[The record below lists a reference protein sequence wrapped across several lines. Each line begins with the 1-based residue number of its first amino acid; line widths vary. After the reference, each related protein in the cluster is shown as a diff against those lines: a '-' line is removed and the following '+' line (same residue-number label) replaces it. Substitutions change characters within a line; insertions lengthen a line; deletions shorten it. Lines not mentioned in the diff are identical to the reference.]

1 MKKILLPELGEGI
14 NDVEI
19 RDVLVNEGESIEK
32 NQTILIL
39 ETDKASMEIPSDYNG
54 VVSKVYVKSGDN
66 ISPNDHIIDINDS
79 STDIQPDEES
89 SKEELDIS
97 SNEIIKNDDQEQIIN
112 NNNEQII
119 SNTQSD
125 QPIISNPIKNESNES
140 VLASPSTRKLARELG
155 CDINLVSGTGDK
167 GRISKNDVL
176 SYVNQHLTNNSSSIK
191 QEDLRKIL
199 KDEILTFKND
209 ILNDISK
216 KENKKSS
223 SHEDYS
229 KWGLTESV
237 KLNKI
242 KIATAKNMSNSWSNI
257 PQVTQFE
264 DADITN
270 LYKMYKKIKLSNKD
284 SKIKVSLIPFY
295 MKVITQ
301 ALNEF
306 PNLNSSLN
314 GTQDAIILKKYVNI
328 GVAVD
333 TNRGLVVPVIK
344 NCQKKT
350 VKELNIELSNI
361 ADKAKK
367 GNLDIN
373 DISGGSITISSLGGI
388 GGTNFTPIVFEP
400 QVAILGFSKASYQLI
415 QYKDTFVKRLILPF
429 SLTYDHR
436 VIDGAE
442 AVKFTTKVSKLLSSI
457 KFLRK

>member
-39 ETDKASMEIPSDYNG
+39 ETDKASMEIPSDYSG
-54 VVSKVYVKSGDN
+54 VVSKVYVKTGDN

-79 STDIQPDEES
+79 TTDVQSNEQS
-89 SKEELDIS
+89 LKEELDIP
-97 SNEIIKNDDQEQIIN
+97 SNEIIDNNQEQIIN
-112 NNNEQII
+112 NNNEQIV
-119 SNTQSD
+119 SNTHSN
-125 QPIISNPIKNESNES
+125 QPIISTPIENDSTAS

-167 GRISKNDVL
+167 GRINKNDVL
-176 SYVNQHLTNNSSSIK
+176 THISLANNNTSIK
-191 QEDLRKIL
+191 PEDLRKIL
-199 KDEILTFKND
+199 KDEIATFKND
-209 ILNDISK
+209 ILNDIST
-216 KENKKSS
+216 KENKKSNS
-223 SHEDYS
+223 NEDYS
-229 KWGLTESV
+229 KWGLTESI

-242 KIATAKNMSNSWSNI
+242 KLATAKNMSNSWSNI
-257 PQVTQFE
+257 PQVTQF
-264 DADITN
+264 DNADITN
-270 LYKMYKKIKLSNKD
+270 LFRIYKKIKLSNKD

-314 GTQDAIILKKYVNI
+314 ESQDAIILKKYVNI

-333 TNRGLVVPVIK
+333 TSKGLLVPIIK

-350 VKELNIELSNI
+350 IKELNIELSNI

-373 DISGGSITISSLGGI
+373 DILGGSITISSLGGI

-442 AVKFTTKVSKLLSSI
+442 AVKFTSKVSKLLSSI

>member
-32 NQTILIL
+32 NQSILIL
-39 ETDKASMEIPSDYNG
+39 ETDKASMEIPSDYSG
-54 VVSKVYVKSGDN
+54 IVSKVYVKSGDN
-66 ISPNDHIIDINDS
+66 ISPNDHIIDIKDGK
-79 STDIQPDEES
+79 TDIQPNKESPKDKLDEP
-89 SKEELDIS
+89 
-97 SNEIIKNDDQEQIIN
+97 SNEIINNDDQEQIIN
-112 NNNEQII
+112 DNEKIV
-119 SNTQSD
+119 SD
-125 QPIISNPIKNESNES
+125 SQLNQPIIPSPTKEESTTS

-176 SYVNQHLTNNSSSIK
+176 NYINLANNNSSIK
-191 QEDLRKIL
+191 SEDLRKIL
-199 KDEILTFKND
+199 KDEIATFKND
-209 ILNDISK
+209 ILNDIST
-216 KENKKSS
+216 KENKKIN

-229 KWGLTESV
+229 KWGPTESI

-242 KIATAKNMSNSWSNI
+242 KLATAKNMSNSWSNI

-264 DADITN
+264 NADITN

-284 SKIKVSLIPFY
+284 SNIKVSLIPFY

-301 ALNEF
+301 ALDEF

-314 GTQDAIILKKYVNI
+314 ETQDAIILKKYVNI

-333 TNRGLVVPVIK
+333 TDTGLVVPVIK

-367 GNLDIN
+367 GNLHIN

-400 QVAILGFSKASYQLI
+400 QVAILGFSKASYQLT
-415 QYKDTFVKRLILPF
+415 QHKNTFLKRLILPF

-442 AVKFTTKVSKLLSSI
+442 AVRFTSKVSKLLSSI

>member
-32 NQTILIL
+32 NQSILIL
-39 ETDKASMEIPSDYNG
+39 ETDKASMEIPSDYSG
-54 VVSKVYVKSGDN
+54 IVSKVYVKSGDN
-66 ISPNDHIIDINDS
+66 ISPNDHIIDIKDGK
-79 STDIQPDEES
+79 TDIQPNKESPKDKLDEP
-89 SKEELDIS
+89 
-97 SNEIIKNDDQEQIIN
+97 SNEIINNDDQEQIIN
-112 NNNEQII
+112 DNEKIV
-119 SNTQSD
+119 SD
-125 QPIISNPIKNESNES
+125 SQLNQPIIPSPTKEESTTS

-176 SYVNQHLTNNSSSIK
+176 NYINLANNNSSIK
-191 QEDLRKIL
+191 SEDLRKIL
-199 KDEILTFKND
+199 KDEIATFKND
-209 ILNDISK
+209 ILNDIST
-216 KENKKSS
+216 KENKKIN

-229 KWGLTESV
+229 KWGPTESI

-242 KIATAKNMSNSWSNI
+242 KLATAKNMSNSWSNI

-264 DADITN
+264 NADITN

-284 SKIKVSLIPFY
+284 SNIKVSLIPFY

-314 GTQDAIILKKYVNI
+314 ETQDAIILKKYVNI

-333 TNRGLVVPVIK
+333 TDTGLVVPVIK

-367 GNLDIN
+367 GNLHIN

-400 QVAILGFSKASYQLI
+400 QVAILGFSKASYQLT
-415 QYKDTFVKRLILPF
+415 QHKNTFLKRLILPF

-442 AVKFTTKVSKLLSSI
+442 AVRFTSKVSKLLSSI

>member
-1 MKKILLPELGEGI
+1 MKKFLLPELGEGI

-32 NQTILIL
+32 NQSILIL
-39 ETDKASMEIPSDYNG
+39 ETDKASMEIPSDYSG
-54 VVSKVYVKSGDN
+54 IVSKVYVKSGDN
-66 ISPNDHIIDINDS
+66 ISPNDHIIDIKDGK
-79 STDIQPDEES
+79 TDIQPNKESPKDKLDEP
-89 SKEELDIS
+89 
-97 SNEIIKNDDQEQIIN
+97 SNEIINNDDQEQIIN
-112 NNNEQII
+112 DNEKIV
-119 SNTQSD
+119 SD
-125 QPIISNPIKNESNES
+125 SQLNQPIIPSPTKEESTTS

-176 SYVNQHLTNNSSSIK
+176 NYINLANNNSSIK
-191 QEDLRKIL
+191 SEDLRKIL
-199 KDEILTFKND
+199 KDEIATFKND
-209 ILNDISK
+209 ILNDIST
-216 KENKKSS
+216 KENKKIN

-229 KWGLTESV
+229 KWGPTESI

-242 KIATAKNMSNSWSNI
+242 KLATAKNMSNSWSNI

-264 DADITN
+264 NADITN

-284 SKIKVSLIPFY
+284 SNIKVSLIPFY

-301 ALNEF
+301 ALDEF

-314 GTQDAIILKKYVNI
+314 ETQDAIILKKYVNI

-333 TNRGLVVPVIK
+333 TGTGLVVPVIK

-367 GNLDIN
+367 GNLHIN

-400 QVAILGFSKASYQLI
+400 QVAILGFSKASYQLT
-415 QYKDTFVKRLILPF
+415 QHKNTFLKRLILPF

-442 AVKFTTKVSKLLSSI
+442 AVRFTSKVSKLLSSI

>member
-32 NQTILIL
+32 NQSILIL
-39 ETDKASMEIPSDYNG
+39 ETDKASMEIPSDYSG
-54 VVSKVYVKSGDN
+54 IVSKVYVKSGDN
-66 ISPNDHIIDINDS
+66 ISPNDHIIDIKDGK
-79 STDIQPDEES
+79 TDIQPNKESPKDKLDEP
-89 SKEELDIS
+89 
-97 SNEIIKNDDQEQIIN
+97 SNEIINNDDQEQIIN
-112 NNNEQII
+112 NNERIV
-119 SNTQSD
+119 SD
-125 QPIISNPIKNESNES
+125 SQLNQPIMPSPIKKEFTTS

-176 SYVNQHLTNNSSSIK
+176 NYINLANNNSSIK
-191 QEDLRKIL
+191 SEDLRKIL
-199 KDEILTFKND
+199 KDEIATFKND
-209 ILNDISK
+209 ILNDIST
-216 KENKKSS
+216 KENKKIN

-229 KWGLTESV
+229 KWGPTESI

-242 KIATAKNMSNSWSNI
+242 KLATAKNMSNSWSNI

-264 DADITN
+264 NADITN

-284 SKIKVSLIPFY
+284 SNIKVSLIPFY

-301 ALNEF
+301 ALDEF

-314 GTQDAIILKKYVNI
+314 ETQDAIILKKYVNI

-333 TNRGLVVPVIK
+333 TDTGLVVPVIK

-367 GNLDIN
+367 GNLHIN

-400 QVAILGFSKASYQLI
+400 QVAILGFSKASYQLT
-415 QYKDTFVKRLILPF
+415 QHKNTFLKRLILPF

-442 AVKFTTKVSKLLSSI
+442 AVRFTSKVSKLLSSI

>member
-32 NQTILIL
+32 NQSILIL
-39 ETDKASMEIPSDYNG
+39 ETDKASMEIPSDYSG
-54 VVSKVYVKSGDN
+54 IVSKVYVKSGDN
-66 ISPNDHIIDINDS
+66 ISPNDHIIDIKDGK
-79 STDIQPDEES
+79 TDIQPNKESPKDKLDEP
-89 SKEELDIS
+89 
-97 SNEIIKNDDQEQIIN
+97 SNEIINNDDQEQIIN
-112 NNNEQII
+112 DNEKIV
-119 SNTQSD
+119 SD
-125 QPIISNPIKNESNES
+125 SQLNQPIIPSPTKEESTTS

-176 SYVNQHLTNNSSSIK
+176 TYINLANNNSSIK
-191 QEDLRKIL
+191 SEDLRKIL
-199 KDEILTFKND
+199 KDEIATFKND
-209 ILNDISK
+209 ILNDIST
-216 KENKKSS
+216 KENKKIN

-229 KWGLTESV
+229 KWGPTESI

-242 KIATAKNMSNSWSNI
+242 KLATAKNMSNSWSNI

-264 DADITN
+264 NADITN

-284 SKIKVSLIPFY
+284 SNIKVSLIPFY

-301 ALNEF
+301 ALDEF

-314 GTQDAIILKKYVNI
+314 ETQDAIILKKYVNI

-333 TNRGLVVPVIK
+333 TGTGLVVPVIK

-367 GNLDIN
+367 GNLHIN

-400 QVAILGFSKASYQLI
+400 QVAILGFSKASYQLT
-415 QYKDTFVKRLILPF
+415 QHKNTFLKRLILPF

-442 AVKFTTKVSKLLSSI
+442 AVRFTSKVSKLLSSI

>member
-19 RDVLVNEGESIEK
+19 RNVLVNEGESIEK
-32 NQTILIL
+32 NQSILIL
-39 ETDKASMEIPSDYNG
+39 ETDKASMEIPSDYSG

-66 ISPNDHIIDINDS
+66 ISPNDHIIDIKDGK
-79 STDIQPDEES
+79 TDVQPNKES
-89 SKEELDIS
+89 LKEELDEP
-97 SNEIIKNDDQEQIIN
+97 SNEINNNDDQEQIIN
-112 NNNEQII
+112 NNNNEKIASDSQ
-119 SNTQSD
+119 SN
-125 QPIISNPIKNESNES
+125 QPIIPSLTKKESTTS
-140 VLASPSTRKLARELG
+140 ILASPSTRKLARELG

-176 SYVNQHLTNNSSSIK
+176 TYINLANNNSSIK
-191 QEDLRKIL
+191 PEDLRKIL
-199 KDEILTFKND
+199 KDEIAAFKND
-209 ILNDISK
+209 ILDDTST
-216 KENKKSS
+216 KENKKLNSY
-223 SHEDYS
+223 EDYS
-229 KWGLTESV
+229 KWGPTESI

-242 KIATAKNMSNSWSNI
+242 KLATAKNMSNSWSNI

-264 DADITN
+264 NADITN
-270 LYKMYKKIKLSNKD
+270 LYRMYKKIKLSNKD

-301 ALNEF
+301 ALNDF
-306 PNLNSSLN
+306 PSLNSSLN
-314 GTQDAIILKKYVNI
+314 ETQDAIILKKYVNI

-333 TNRGLVVPVIK
+333 TSRGLVVPIIK

-350 VKELNIELSNI
+350 VKELNIELSDI

-400 QVAILGFSKASYQLI
+400 QVAILGFSKARYQLI

-442 AVKFTTKVSKLLSSI
+442 AVRFTSKVSKLLSSI

>member
-39 ETDKASMEIPSDYNG
+39 ETDKASMEIPSDYSG
-54 VVSKVYVKSGDN
+54 VVSKVYVKTGDN

-79 STDIQPDEES
+79 TTDIQPNEES
-89 SKEELDIS
+89 SKEELDIPS
-97 SNEIIKNDDQEQIIN
+97 KEIINNDQEQIIN
-112 NNNEQII
+112 NNNEQIV
-119 SNTQSD
+119 SNTQSK
-125 QPIISNPIKNESNES
+125 QPIISSPIENESTAS

-167 GRISKNDVL
+167 GRISKNDIL
-176 SYVNQHLTNNSSSIK
+176 NYINLVNNNSSIK
-191 QEDLRKIL
+191 AEDLRKIL
-199 KDEILTFKND
+199 KDEIKIFKND

-216 KENKKSS
+216 KENKKSN

-229 KWGLTESV
+229 KWGLTESI

-242 KIATAKNMSNSWSNI
+242 KLATAKNMSNSWSNI
-257 PQVTQFE
+257 PQVTQF
-264 DADITN
+264 DNADITN
-270 LYKMYKKIKLSNKD
+270 LYRMYKKIKLSNKD

-306 PNLNSSLN
+306 PSLNSSLN
-314 GTQDAIILKKYVNI
+314 ETQDTIILKKYVNI

-333 TNRGLVVPVIK
+333 TSRGLVVPVIK

-350 VKELNIELSNI
+350 VKELNVELSNI

-400 QVAILGFSKASYQLI
+400 QVAILGFSKANYQLI

-442 AVKFTTKVSKLLSSI
+442 AVKFTSKVSKLLSSI

>member
-19 RDVLVNEGESIEK
+19 RDVLINEGDSIEK
-32 NQTILIL
+32 NQSILIL
-39 ETDKASMEIPSDYNG
+39 ETDKASMEIPSDYSG
-54 VVSKVYVKSGDN
+54 VVSKIYVKSGDN
-66 ISPNDHIIDINDS
+66 ISPNDHIIDIEDS
-79 STDIQPDEES
+79 KSDVQPNEEPT
-89 SKEELDIS
+89 KEELDIP
-97 SNEIIKNDDQEQIIN
+97 SNEININ
-112 NNNEQII
+112 NDEEEIVNNENEKIV
-119 SNTQSD
+119 SNTHSE
-125 QPIISNPIKNESNES
+125 QPIIPNLTKDDPTAS

-176 SYVNQHLTNNSSSIK
+176 NYINLANNNSSIK
-191 QEDLRKIL
+191 PEDLKKII
-199 KDEILTFKND
+199 KDEIATFKND
-209 ILNDISK
+209 IST
-216 KENKKSS
+216 KEHKESNSD
-223 SHEDYS
+223 EDYS
-229 KWGLTESV
+229 KWGPTETV

-242 KIATAKNMSNSWSNI
+242 KLATAKNMSNSWSNI

-264 DADITN
+264 NADITN
-270 LYKMYKKIKLSNKD
+270 LYRIYKKIKLSNKD

-314 GTQDAIILKKYVNI
+314 ETQDAIILKKYVNI

-333 TNRGLVVPVIK
+333 TSKGLVVPVIK

-388 GGTNFTPIVFEP
+388 GGTNFTPIVFKP
-400 QVAILGFSKASYQLI
+400 QVAILGFSKANYQLI
-415 QYKDTFVKRLILPF
+415 QHKDNFAKRLILPF
-429 SLTYDHR
+429 SLSYDHR

-442 AVKFTTKVSKLLSSI
+442 AVKFTSKISKLLSSI

>member
-32 NQTILIL
+32 NQSILIL
-39 ETDKASMEIPSDYNG
+39 ETDKASMEIPSDYSG

-66 ISPNDHIIDINDS
+66 ISPNDHIIDIKDGK
-79 STDIQPDEES
+79 TDVQPNKES
-89 SKEELDIS
+89 LKEELDEP
-97 SNEIIKNDDQEQIIN
+97 SNEIINNDDQEQIIN
-112 NNNEQII
+112 NNNEKIV
-119 SNTQSD
+119 SDSQSD
-125 QPIISNPIKNESNES
+125 QPIMPSLIKKESTTS
-140 VLASPSTRKLARELG
+140 ILASPSTRKLARELG

-176 SYVNQHLTNNSSSIK
+176 TYINLANNNSSIK
-191 QEDLRKIL
+191 PEDLRKIL
-199 KDEILTFKND
+199 KDEIATFKND
-209 ILNDISK
+209 ILDDISK
-216 KENKKSS
+216 KENKKIN

-229 KWGLTESV
+229 KWGPTESI

-242 KIATAKNMSNSWSNI
+242 KLATAKNMSNSWSNI

-264 DADITN
+264 NADITN
-270 LYKMYKKIKLSNKD
+270 LYKMYKKIKLSNND

-314 GTQDAIILKKYVNI
+314 ETQDAIILKKYVNI

-333 TNRGLVVPVIK
+333 TGTGLVVPVIK

-415 QYKDTFVKRLILPF
+415 PYKDTFVKRLILPF

-442 AVKFTTKVSKLLSSI
+442 AVRFTSKVSKLLSSI